1 MMTNAQLPH
10 VLAAINVATILA
22 LLAGLYYVQRGQ
34 SARHRMAMI
43 TALVCGVA
51 FLAVYVVYHLESG
64 LAKFGG
70 TGIVRPVYFSI
81 LIVHI
86 LMSAVAAAL
95 VPVTAWRAIA
105 GQNSLH
111 RRLARTTWSLW
122 MLVATSGLVV
132 YTMTVHIW
140 PHRPAAHT
148 AAVEQPVR

>member
-1 MMTNAQLPH
+1 MSNAQLPH
-10 VLAAINVATILA
+10 VLAVINVATIVA
-22 LLAGLYYVQRGQ
+22 LLAGLFYIQRGQ
-34 SARHRMAMI
+34 SMRHRVAMI
-43 TALVCGVA
+43 TALACGVA

-70 TGIVRPVYFSI
+70 TGFVRPVYFTI

-86 LMSAVAAAL
+86 LMSAAAAAL

-105 GQNSLH
+105 GQNGLH

-140 PHRPAAHT
+140 PDKPGART
-148 AAVEQPVR
+148 AAIEQPVR